1 MKYLLAH
8 DLGTS
13 GNKANLFSTD
23 GVLVKSVVKQYP
35 CHYFNDTWAEQDPE
49 NWFQAVCEG
58 TRELIA
64 DINPSDIAGVSFS
77 GQMMG
82 ITLLDKTGK
91 LLRPA
96 IIWADQRAVEEQRYI
111 SRQITDETYYA
122 ITGNRNTC
130 TNSLHKL
137 LWCKNNESVYSQIN
151 VVLNSKDYIAY
162 RLTGSIATDYSDAG
176 GTGAFD
182 LRTFE
187 WSEDILREVG
197 IDPCLFPPVYPSTHM
212 IGTITAE
219 AARLT
224 GLLEGTPVF
233 CGCGDGVAASVGSGI
248 SQVGEGYC
256 CLGSSAWISYLDDKP
271 YFDPGQRTFNLAGIE
286 KGKVFPV
293 GTMQAAGLS
302 YDWMKTELC
311 AYETSVAEKE
321 HLSAYSLINKQIVS
335 SPAGANGLVYLP
347 YLLGERAPWWN
358 DKARGAFL
366 GLTKEHT
373 HADMLRSVMEGVTL
387 NLALI
392 LNIFRENY
400 PLSSLRVIGGGAKE
414 PIWRQIMADIF
425 NARIQKLNLVEEGCS
440 LGAAVVAGIGAGI
453 LNDSRDIQ
461 HFLAIEETSE
471 PNPQNTVLYQN
482 TLKIFTQYYRALQP
496 VFDQI

>member
-64 DINPSDIAGVSFS
+64 DINPSDIVGVSFS

-187 WSEDILREVG
+187 WSEDILREAG

-212 IGTITAE
+212 IGTITAG

-335 SPAGANGLVYLP
+335 SPVGANGLVYLP
-347 YLLGERAPWWN
+347 YLLEELVNRIGNQGANPEYSLEGIGSGTQMRNGSQILKGVALFLQRIIR
-358 DKARGAFL
+358 RGIALYHNLF
-366 GLTKEHT
+366 
-373 HADMLRSVMEGVTL
+373 RL
-387 NLALI
+387 NLEGL
-392 LNIFRENY
+392 LCLRCSNQ
-400 PLSSLRVIGGGAKE
+400 SSLYNHGRAHVQLGNLFKILHVIMVYDLQCLEAASVSHNQEAEGLGSTVTAE
-414 PIWRQIMADIF
+414 PACYGDFLIQIAFSIT
-425 NARIQKLNLVEEGCS
+425 I
-440 LGAAVVAGIGAGI
+440 
-453 LNDSRDIQ
+453 
-461 HFLAIEETSE
+461 
-471 PNPQNTVLYQN
+471 
-482 TLKIFTQYYRALQP
+482 
-496 VFDQI
+496 